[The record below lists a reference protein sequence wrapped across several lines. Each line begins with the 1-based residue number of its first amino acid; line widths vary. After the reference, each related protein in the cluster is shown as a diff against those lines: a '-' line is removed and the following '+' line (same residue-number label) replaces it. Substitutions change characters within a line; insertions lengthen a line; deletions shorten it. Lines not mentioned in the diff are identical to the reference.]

1 MYYYFEHE
9 HHKWKLYDVWF
20 LRYGTQQNFSHFR
33 PFFVLLHPLPLTTER
48 IKILKKMKKTSG
60 DIIILHKCTIN
71 DNHMIYGSWDINCN
85 RQIFFVIFGHFLLFY
100 LPNSPKNENITKLKK
115 TPGDIIILHKCTK
128 NHDHML
134 QCSWDMA
141 CDGRNCYFSFW
152 AIFCSITPVT
162 AQKMKI
168 SKKWKKCLVI
178 SSFYTIVP
186 KIMIICYTA
195 SDIRCM
201 TGVIIFHLGLFC

>member
-1 MYYYFEHE
+1 MY
-9 HHKWKLYDVWF
+9 HKWQSYDIWF
-20 LRYGTQQNFSHFR
+20 LRYEMHHN
-33 PFFVLLHPLPLTTER
+33 FFVILDHFLHFYHYSLKNEN
-48 IKILKKMKKTSG
+48 LKKM
-60 DIIILHKCTIN
+60 
-71 DNHMIYGSWDINCN
+71 
-85 RQIFFVIFGHFLLFY
+85 
-100 LPNSPKNENITKLKK
+100 KK

>member
-1 MYYYFEHE
+1 MICFT
-9 HHKWKLYDVWF
+9 V
-20 LRYGTQQNFSHFR
+20 LRY
-33 PFFVLLHPLPLTTER
+33 
-48 IKILKKMKKTSG
+48 
-60 DIIILHKCTIN
+60 DAW
-71 DNHMIYGSWDINCN
+71 HMW
-85 RQIFFVIFGHFLLFY
+85 LLFSFWAVFAL
-100 LPNSPKNENITKLKK
+100 LPPNFCLFTQKKRKK